1 MSNQKYPQQT
11 TAMANTVLLMFAILC
26 LAIALSIAWVL
37 GITLFFP
44 DGALAGHLVDRADI
58 IRAHI
63 DYLMMAQ
70 FLFIFF
76 LLFRQYAIVP
86 PFWVVAACCFGAF
99 FNPLAFLIR
108 GLTPK
113 PAVAV
118 PLEPHFP
125 LQAAV
130 SFTLTSVGFLS
141 AVILVAA
148 AVWRSRSAQKAAW
161 TDSRVTVSTG
171 SE

>member
-1 MSNQKYPQQT
+1 MINQQHQQHP
-11 TAMANTVLLMFAILC
+11 TAIPNIILLAFAIFC

-37 GITLFFP
+37 GVTLFFP
-44 DGALAGHLVDRADI
+44 DGVLAGHLVDRADV

-86 PFWVVAACCFGAF
+86 PLWVVAACCFGAF
-99 FNPLAFLIR
+99 FNPLSFLIR

-113 PAVAV
+113 PDPAIPV
-118 PLEPHFP
+118 EPHFP
-125 LQAAV
+125 LQAGI
-130 SFTLTSVGFLS
+130 SFTLTTVGFLT
-141 AVILVAA
+141 AVGLVA
-148 AVWRSRSAQKAAW
+148 VAAW
-161 TDSRVTVSTG
+161 KSRDAR
-171 SE
+171 

>member
-1 MSNQKYPQQT
+1 MSNQKNSLQT
-11 TAMANTVLLMFAILC
+11 TALPNIMLLAFAIFC

-44 DGALAGHLVDRADI
+44 EGALAAHLVDRADI
-58 IRAHI
+58 IRAHV

-99 FNPLAFLIR
+99 FNPLAFLVR

-113 PAVAV
+113 PAAIAAIPV
-118 PLEPHFP
+118 EPHFP
-125 LQAAV
+125 LQAGI
-130 SFTLTSVGFLS
+130 SFTLTTVGFL
-141 AVILVAA
+141 AA
-148 AVWRSRSAQKAAW
+148 AMLAAGAAW
-161 TDSRVTVSTG
+161 KSRAAG
-171 SE
+171 

>member
-1 MSNQKYPQQT
+1 
-11 TAMANTVLLMFAILC
+11 MANTVLLTFALIC

-44 DGALAGHLVDRADI
+44 DGVLAGHLVDRADI

-113 PAVAV
+113 PATIAALPV
-118 PLEPHFP
+118 EPHFP
-125 LQAAV
+125 LQAGI
-130 SFTLTSVGFLS
+130 SFTLTTVGFLT
-141 AVILVAA
+141 AVFLVARA
-148 AVWRSRSAQKAAW
+148 AWKSRS
-161 TDSRVTVSTG
+161 SR
-171 SE
+171 

>member
-1 MSNQKYPQQT
+1 MTNQKTSHQST
-11 TAMANTVLLMFAILC
+11 TNLFLLAFAGLC

-44 DGALAGHLVDRADI
+44 DGVLAGALVKRADI

-76 LLFRQYAIVP
+76 LLFRQYSINP
-86 PFWVVAACCFGAF
+86 PVWIVAACCFGAF

-113 PAVAV
+113 PSVAIPV
-118 PLEPHFP
+118 EAHFP
-125 LQAAV
+125 FQAGL
-130 SFTLTSVGFLS
+130 SFTLTTAGFL
-141 AVILVAA
+141 A
-148 AVWRSRSAQKAAW
+148 AVALVVREVWKARAG
-161 TDSRVTVSTG
+161 RG
-171 SE
+171 

>member
-1 MSNQKYPQQT
+1 MTNPKSARGPL
-11 TAMANTVLLMFAILC
+11 AMTNIFLLAFAGFC
-26 LAIALSIAWVL
+26 LAIALAIAWLL

-44 DGALAGHLVDRADI
+44 DGVLAGWLVERDDI

-76 LLFRQYAIVP
+76 LLFRQYAIAP
-86 PFWVVAACCFGAF
+86 PVWVVAACCYGAF

-113 PAVAV
+113 SQAIATV
-118 PLEPHFP
+118 PVESYFP
-125 LQAAV
+125 LPAAI
-130 SFTLTSVGFLS
+130 SFSLTTVGFLA
-141 AVILVAA
+141 AVILVA
-148 AVWRSRSAQKAAW
+148 RAAW
-161 TDSRVTVSTG
+161 KSR
-171 SE
+171 

>member
-1 MSNQKYPQQT
+1 MIKQQPIT
-11 TAMANTVLLMFAILC
+11 KTNLFLLAFAGLC
-26 LAIALSIAWVL
+26 LAIALTIAWVL

-44 DGALAGHLVDRADI
+44 DGVLAGHLEERADI

-76 LLFRQYAIVP
+76 LLFRQYAIDP
-86 PFWVVAACCFGAF
+86 PVWVVAACCFGAF

-113 PAVAV
+113 PDVAIPV
-118 PLEPHFP
+118 EAHFP
-125 LQAAV
+125 LQAGL
-130 SFTLTSVGFLS
+130 SFTLTTVGFLT
-141 AVILVAA
+141 AVALVVRVA
-148 AVWRSRSAQKAAW
+148 WKSRQ
-161 TDSRVTVSTG
+161 TG
-171 SE
+171 D

>member
-1 MSNQKYPQQT
+1 MTDHKPSYAPT
-11 TAMANTVLLMFAILC
+11 TMTNRFLLVFAIVC

-44 DGALAGHLVDRADI
+44 DGALAGHLVERADI

-76 LLFRQYAIVP
+76 LLFRQYAIDP
-86 PFWVVAACCFGAF
+86 PIWLVAACCFGAF

-108 GLTPK
+108 GLSSK
-113 PAVAV
+113 PTVPV
-118 PLEPHFP
+118 IPLEPHFP
-125 LQAAV
+125 LQAGI
-130 SFTLTSVGFLS
+130 SFTLTTVGFLG
-141 AVILVAA
+141 AVLLVA
-148 AVWRSRSAQKAAW
+148 RAAW
-161 TDSRVTVSTG
+161 LSTRN
-171 SE
+171 